1 MGLNKRYADELYMYL
16 EECQSVSLQ
25 EGSDRINSNNCV
37 DMSGLGSSFLG
48 VSQIL
53 EESVLEMQP
62 STSKNK
68 RNEGK

>member
-16 EECQSVSLQ
+16 EECQSVNLQ
-25 EGSDRINSNNCV
+25 EGWDRINSNNCV

>member
-1 MGLNKRYADELYMYL
+1 M
-16 EECQSVSLQ
+16 SLQ
-25 EGSDRINSNNCV
+25 EGWDRINSNNCV